1 MSTWRG
7 GAARLWLAW
16 VSAVARGE
24 LRRQLFDSV
33 NLILMASLV
42 VQTCIYALNSESM
55 AQIGASDVP
64 RNSSYVIYYFTSDN
78 GFWLIFFLAHIM
90 TSAVVD
96 DLKHRF
102 AEVAY
107 AFPCGPRTYLFGKYL
122 GALAAG
128 LAVAA
133 SVSISWVLVPMAMRH
148 LAGRAD
154 LFMPTPWTEV
164 AHAYALFLV
173 PSVFGFGT
181 LYFAAAVWSGR
192 SAPAYALS
200 FLVMAVWMVGI
211 LVLWRGAVDREAG
224 EWLDPIGFNS
234 VAAQLSYWTAEERIH
249 GAMKLTGPFL
259 TNRLGVIGLGA
270 LGLVAAFA
278 RPSAERLLFG
288 YQRADVR
295 GPRGVLGGGRRQA
308 TPNPERPTSA
318 LPSSAVPIPSVAK
331 AQARFDIRAHIRT
344 VALVTWQLVAE
355 SLRSRGTRM
364 VLLLGLTLMVAS
376 AMFQLDGGADGPQL
390 PWAGLVGLRLVEFFY
405 MPAAI
410 FLCSSAGNWVTRE
423 RDAGLSQIQ
432 DALPAPT
439 WVIAL
444 PRALALAGL
453 ALALALAP
461 TLSLLLV
468 ELAIDRTTFAP
479 RESLFFAFAVIWPA
493 NLQVAALALFFYS
506 VVSRRALA
514 HFLAF
519 SAVFLC
525 VMNHSLNVVSQTALQ
540 YAMPIHVF
548 YSPLTGLAPWIT
560 QAIWVNGWLLS
571 VAAAIVFAA
580 VVWWPRGTEL
590 ALRARLQRALR
601 ERSSGQILMLGAI
614 VAVGALCGL
623 RVYRAVNVENR
634 YRSPKEERAEA
645 ASYEATYAG
654 VADAPRPHVVE
665 GRLEIELRPAER
677 EARLVYELTLENDGA
692 RPIEALDFDV
702 PEKLSLAAIEAGDRM
717 VASWD
722 RDDRLRHHRLTFGRS
737 LEPGATVHVTWR
749 GVASWP
755 SFANEGKPH
764 PMSSEGAWLQ
774 DQDLLPRLGYDRRRE
789 LRAAGYRREHGLP
802 ARRPLPIAPDTSS
815 SRQAYGLESTAFP
828 LTVAV
833 RAPDALVLLVSGAAE
848 GHGQVEGRVSGSERL
863 AIVAGRYARTSGTFG
878 GAEGEV
884 SVDVYHHAERVAAAR
899 AFRDAA
905 VRSLGALSA
914 RYGDYGRP
922 RVRIVEVPREIK
934 ATGLFGDILLLS
946 DEDGWD
952 DTPEN
957 PGVLF
962 ATARH
967 LSKRWW
973 IDRLHPAHVAGYA
986 TLGEGL
992 PVLSGLVTVD
1002 AVLGRE
1008 TRRAISDR
1016 IGEKVLR
1023 SIAEAREPV
1032 VPLLAADAGA
1042 YVPLYAGLALQRLRD
1057 ELGPDAFDG
1066 ALRQHL
1072 GAQGGRGALGASLA
1086 SLASTWEA
1094 LPGAGSAAQ
1103 GLRTVESWAVR
1114 ALSAEGAPGGDGRWD
1129 ITLDLAFT
1137 PYTFEGHAWRPSAAS
1152 ASAQAPLTLAL
1163 LDDAGNELSRV
1174 LAVRSP
1180 GADRVT
1186 FTSERPPA
1194 AVVVDPDRVLL
1205 DRSPQQDR
1213 AAVRRVGVR
1222 WAPLGRL
1229 AVPAAD

>member
-1 MSTWRG
+1 MTDP
-7 GAARLWLAW
+7 AAWGPASQGFGQRARW

-24 LRRQLFDSV
+24 LRRQLLGSV

-42 VQTCIYALNSESM
+42 VQTCIYALNSEYM

-64 RNSSYVIYYFTSDN
+64 RNSPYVIYHFTSDN

-107 AFPCGPRTYLFGKYL
+107 TFPCGPRTYLFGKYL
-122 GALAAG
+122 GALATG

-133 SVSISWVLVPMAMRH
+133 SVSISWVLVPMALRH

-154 LFMPTPWTEV
+154 LFMLTPWSAV

-211 LVLWRGAVDREAG
+211 LVLWRGGVDREAG
-224 EWLDPIGFNS
+224 EWLDPIGYNS
-234 VAAQLSYWTAEERIH
+234 VAAQLSYWTAEERAR
-249 GAMKLTGPFL
+249 GGMSLTGPFL
-259 TNRLGVIGLGA
+259 ANRLGVMGLGA
-270 LGLVAAFA
+270 LALVAAFA
-278 RPSAERLLFG
+278 RPSAERLLVG
-288 YQRADVR
+288 YQRGEVAGSRWVR
-295 GPRGVLGGGRRQA
+295 GRGHGQA
-308 TPNPERPTSA
+308 TRSPAHSSCAQTSRDARA
-318 LPSSAVPIPSVAK
+318 LPGPGAR
-331 AQARFDIRAHIRT
+331 ARFDTRAQGRAVVL
-344 VALVTWQLVAE
+344 VAWQLLAE

-364 VLLLGLTLMVAS
+364 VLLFGLILMVAS

-390 PWAGLVGLRLVEFFY
+390 PWAGVVGLRLVEFFY
-405 MPAAI
+405 MPTAI
-410 FLCSSAGNWVTRE
+410 FLCSSAGAWVTRE
-423 RDAGLSQIQ
+423 RDAGFSQIQ

-439 WVIAL
+439 WAIAL

-468 ELAIDRTTFAP
+468 ELAIDRATFAP
-479 RESLFFAFAVIWPA
+479 REGLFFALAVIWPA

-525 VMNHSLNVVSQTALQ
+525 VMNHSLDVVSQTALQ

-548 YSPLTGLAPWIT
+548 HSPLTGLAPWIT

-580 VVWWPRGTEL
+580 VLWWPRGTEL
-590 ALRARLQRALR
+590 TFRARLQRALR
-601 ERSSGQILMLGAI
+601 ERSPGQRVVLGGI

-623 RVYRAVNVENR
+623 RVYRAVNIENR
-634 YRSPKEERAEA
+634 YRSPEEQRAEA
-645 ASYEATYAG
+645 ASYEARYAG
-654 VADAPRPHVVE
+654 VAAAPRPHVVG

-677 EARLVYELTLENDGA
+677 EARLVYELTLANDGA

-702 PEKLSLAAIEAGDRM
+702 PEKLSLAAIDAEDR
-717 VASWD
+717 AISSWD
-722 RDDRLRHHRLTFGRS
+722 RDDRLRHHRITFNRP
-737 LEPGATVHVTWR
+737 LEPGATARVTWR
-749 GVASWP
+749 GAAAWP

-764 PMSSEGAWLQ
+764 PMSSEGAWLR

-789 LRAAGYRREHGLP
+789 LRSEGHRREHGLP
-802 ARRPLPIAPDTSS
+802 ARRPLPSPADAAP
-815 SRQAYGLESTAFP
+815 SRLAYGMEGSAFP
-828 LTVAV
+828 LTVTV
-833 RAPDALVLLVSGAAE
+833 RAPAALALVVSGAAE
-848 GHGQVEGRVSGSERL
+848 GRGQVEGRVSGSERL

-884 SVDVYHHAERVAAAR
+884 SVDVYHHAERVSVAR

-905 VRSLGALSA
+905 VRSLGVLSA

-922 RVRIVEVPREIK
+922 RVRIVEVPREIE
-934 ATGLFGDILLLS
+934 ATGLFGDVLLLS
-946 DEDGWD
+946 EEDGWD

-973 IDRLHPAHVAGYA
+973 VERLRPALVAGHA

-1016 IGEKVLR
+1016 IGEKALR
-1023 SIAEAREPV
+1023 AIAEAREPV
-1032 VPLLAADAGA
+1032 VPLMDADAGA

-1072 GAQGGRGALGASLA
+1072 GEQGGRGAAGADLA
-1086 SLASTWEA
+1086 ALASTWEA

-1103 GLRTVESWAVR
+1103 ALWTVESWAVR

-1137 PYTFEGHAWRPSAAS
+1137 PYTFEGHAWRPSLAPAN
-1152 ASAQAPLTLAL
+1152 AQAPLTLAL

-1174 LAVRSP
+1174 FVTRSP

-1186 FTSERPPA
+1186 FTSERRPV

-1205 DRSPQQDR
+1205 ERSPQQDR
-1213 AAVRRVGVR
+1213 AAVRRAGVR
-1222 WAPLGRL
+1222 WAR
-1229 AVPAAD
+1229 

>member
-1 MSTWRG
+1 MTTPSAQGFGQR
-7 GAARLWLAW
+7 ALW

-24 LRRQLFDSV
+24 LRRQLLGSV

-42 VQTCIYALNSESM
+42 VQTCIYALNSEYM

-64 RNSSYVIYYFTSDN
+64 RNSPYVIYHFTSDN

-107 AFPCGPRTYLFGKYL
+107 TFPCGPRTYLFGKYL
-122 GALAAG
+122 GALASG
-128 LAVAA
+128 LVVAA

-154 LFMPTPWTEV
+154 LFMPTPWSAV

-181 LYFAAAVWSGR
+181 LYFAAAVRSGR

-211 LVLWRGAVDREAG
+211 LVLWRGGVDREAG
-224 EWLDPIGFNS
+224 EWLDPIGYNS
-234 VAAQLSYWTAEERIH
+234 VAAQLSYWTAEERIR
-249 GAMKLTGPFL
+249 GTMSLTGPFL
-259 TNRLGVIGLGA
+259 ANRLGVMGIGA
-270 LGLVAAFA
+270 LALVAAFA
-278 RPSAERLLFG
+278 RPSAERLLVG
-288 YQRADVR
+288 YQRGEA
-295 GPRGVLGGGRRQA
+295 GGSRGVWGRGQA
-308 TPNPERPTSA
+308 TRSPGHPSCAQTSSEAPA
-318 LPSSAVPIPSVAK
+318 LPRHEAK
-331 AQARFDIRAHIRT
+331 ARFDTRAQGRA
-344 VALVTWQLVAE
+344 VALVAWQLLAE
-355 SLRSRGTRM
+355 SLRARGTRM
-364 VLLLGLTLMVAS
+364 VLLFGLILMVAS

-405 MPAAI
+405 MPTAI
-410 FLCSSAGNWVTRE
+410 FLCSSAGSWVTRE
-423 RDAGLSQIQ
+423 RDAGFSQIQ

-468 ELAIDRTTFAP
+468 ELAIDRATFAP
-479 RESLFFAFAVIWPA
+479 REGMFFALAVIWPA

-525 VMNHSLNVVSQTALQ
+525 VMNHSLSVVSQTALQ

-580 VVWWPRGTEL
+580 VLWWPRGTEL
-590 ALRARLQRALR
+590 AFRARLQRALR
-601 ERSSGQILMLGAI
+601 ERSSGQMMVLGGI

-623 RVYRAVNVENR
+623 RVYRAVNIENR
-634 YRSPKEERAEA
+634 YRSPGEERAEA
-645 ASYEATYAG
+645 ASYEATYVG
-654 VADAPRPHVVE
+654 VAAAPRPRVME
-665 GRLEIELRPAER
+665 GKLEVELRPAER
-677 EARLVYELTLENDGA
+677 EARIAYELTLENGGS

-702 PEKLSLAAIEAGDRM
+702 PEKLSLAAIDAEDRTI
-717 VASWD
+717 ASWD
-722 RDDRLRHHRLTFGRS
+722 RDDRLRHHRITLGRP
-737 LEPGATVHVTWR
+737 LESGETVRVTWR
-749 GVASWP
+749 GAAAWP

-774 DQDLLPRLGYDRRRE
+774 DRDLLPRLGYDRRRE
-789 LRAAGYRREHGLP
+789 LRAEGYRRELGLP
-802 ARRPLPIAPDTSS
+802 ARRPLPSAPDAASFQ
-815 SRQAYGLESTAFP
+815 QAYGLESTAFP
-828 LTVAV
+828 LAVTV
-833 RAPDALVLLVSGAAE
+833 RAPDALELVVSGAAE

-884 SVDVYHHAERVAAAR
+884 SVDVYHHPERVSVAR
-899 AFRDAA
+899 AFCDAA

-934 ATGLFGDILLLS
+934 ATGLFGDVLLLS
-946 DEDGWD
+946 EEDGWD
-952 DTPEN
+952 DAPEN

-973 IDRLHPAHVAGYA
+973 IDRLHPALVAGYA

-1032 VPLLAADAGA
+1032 VPLMEADAGA
-1042 YVPLYAGLALQRLRD
+1042 YVPLYAGLAMQRLRD

-1072 GAQGGRGALGASLA
+1072 GVQGGRGAPGASLA

-1114 ALSAEGAPGGDGRWD
+1114 ALSADGVPGEDGRWN
-1129 ITLDLAFT
+1129 ISLDLAFT
-1137 PYTFEGHAWRPSAAS
+1137 PYTFEGHAWRPSVAP
-1152 ASAQAPLTLAL
+1152 ASAQAPMTLAL

-1174 LAVRSP
+1174 LATRSP

-1186 FTSERPPA
+1186 FTSERRPA

-1213 AAVRRVGVR
+1213 AAIRRAGVR
-1222 WAPLGRL
+1222 WTR
-1229 AVPAAD
+1229 